1 MVKPTGGSLE
11 PELVRRIESYGSSR
25 SCIEA
30 LFLFG
35 SVARG
40 EARPGSDVDIG
51 VLFTH
56 GTKPAGL
63 EVLQLNH
70 DLNELLQRDDVQ
82 VVSLNDAPALLLH
95 RVARDGHVLYAKTN
109 RAVAEFY
116 IYALQQYEDT
126 RRLRQMQAELLD
138 RRLTSREPLGVV
150 E

>member
-1 MVKPTGGSLE
+1 MAKLSGGPLE
-11 PELVRRIESYGSSR
+11 PELLRRFESYGSSQ

-40 EARPGSDVDIG
+40 EARQGSDLDVG
-51 VLFTH
+51 VLLTH
-56 GTKPAGL
+56 DAKASGL
-63 EVLQLNH
+63 DVLRLNH
-70 DLNELLQRDDVQ
+70 DLTELLQRDDVQ
-82 VVSLNDAPALLLH
+82 VTILNDAPALLLH

-126 RRLRQMQAELLD
+126 RRLREMQAEHLNRQLNRD
-138 RRLTSREPLGVV
+138 EPRGVA